1 MIKINYKRMSIKQKQ
16 PDMHYGI
23 RAVCYLVL
31 AATYSPAL
39 SGSTIGAEELNYSV
53 RNGKR

>member
-1 MIKINYKRMSIKQKQ
+1 MGLKQKQ
-16 PDMHYGI
+16 PDMLYSI
-23 RAVCYLVL
+23 RAVCYFVL

>member
-1 MIKINYKRMSIKQKQ
+1 MECCGTKQKQ
-16 PDMHYGI
+16 PDMRYGI
-23 RAVCYLVL
+23 RAVCFLVL

-39 SGSTIGAEELNYSV
+39 SGSTIGAGELNYSV